1 MEMIDEIKK
10 DIPEGKYLD
19 MCNLLKKIYN
29 DDEIEPDKEKKIT
42 ALRQALEYY
51 DKKMNR
57 RVQVHFED
65 DILHPHSVFINCFRT
80 KDLGDN
86 VWEYIWDNRNE
97 ISIEVQY
104 NAINPR
110 ASIMNLLMDGYV
122 VKCYTNDFGLTIK
135 YCNDC

>member
-19 MCNLLKKIYN
+19 MCNLLKKMYN
-29 DDEIEPDKEKKIT
+29 EEEITFEEKKMT
-42 ALRQALEYY
+42 ALRQELERY

-57 RVQVHFED
+57 RVNVYFED
-65 DILHPHSVFINCFRT
+65 DILHPYRVYIGYCRATHI
-80 KDLGDN
+80 GDN
-86 VWEYIWDNRNE
+86 VWEYKPHNDID
-97 ISIEVQY
+97 ITIEVQY

-122 VKCYTNDFGLTIK
+122 VKSYTNDFALAIRYG
-135 YCNDC
+135 NEN

>member
-1 MEMIDEIKK
+1 MQKLMEMIDEIKK

-19 MCNLLKKIYN
+19 MCNLLKKMYN
-29 DDEIEPDKEKKIT
+29 DDEIELDKEKKIT

-80 KDLGDN
+80 KDLVDN
-86 VWEYIWDNRNE
+86 VWEYEWDNRNE
-97 ISIEVQY
+97 ITIEV
-104 NAINPR
+104 
-110 ASIMNLLMDGYV
+110 
-122 VKCYTNDFGLTIK
+122 
-135 YCNDC
+135 